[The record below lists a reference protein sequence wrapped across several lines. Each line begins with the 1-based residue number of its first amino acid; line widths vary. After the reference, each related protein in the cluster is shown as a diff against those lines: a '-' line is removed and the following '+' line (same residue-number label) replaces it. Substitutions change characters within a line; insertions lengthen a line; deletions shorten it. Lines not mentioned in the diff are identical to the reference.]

1 MSDKL
6 IYSIKNLT
14 LINGDKT
21 LLENFTLEIFQNQII
36 GIFAPTGTGK
46 TTLLNYISEN
56 FQSVSYAYQDL
67 RLLNLFSPFKNVILP
82 LEKKLSKSEA
92 KVKAEKWLNDFELS
106 DKKFL
111 SCEKLSGGEKQR
123 VCLARAFAYPAEL
136 LLLDEPFSSQDQE
149 KKEKFLNITKEF
161 IKNGE
166 SACIIVSHDKKDLEK
181 ICHKILE
188 LSAPYKHYL

>member
-14 LINGDKT
+14 LMNGEKI
-21 LLENFTLEIFQNQII
+21 LLEDFSLDVFQNQII

-106 DKKFL
+106 DKKSL

-123 VCLARAFAYPAEL
+123 VCLARAFAFPAEL

-161 IKNGE
+161 IKNSE

-188 LSAPYKHYL
+188 LSAV

>member
-14 LINGDKT
+14 LKNGDKT

-166 SACIIVSHDKKDLEK
+166 SACLIVSHDKKDLEK

-188 LSAPYKHYL
+188 LSAP

>member
-14 LINGDKT
+14 LKNGDKT

-161 IKNGE
+161 IKKSE
-166 SACIIVSHDKKDLEK
+166 SACLIVSHDKKNLEK

-188 LSAPYKHYL
+188 LSAP

>member
-14 LINGDKT
+14 LKNGDKT

-82 LEKKLSKSEA
+82 LENKLSKSEA
-92 KVKAEKWLNDFELS
+92 KLKAEKWLNDFELS

-188 LSAPYKHYL
+188 LSAP

>member
-14 LINGDKT
+14 LKNGDKT

-92 KVKAEKWLNDFELS
+92 KLKAEKWLNDFELS

-188 LSAPYKHYL
+188 LSAP

>member
-14 LINGDKT
+14 LKNGDKT

-67 RLLNLFSPFKNVILP
+67 RLLNLFSSFKNVILP

-92 KVKAEKWLNDFELS
+92 KLKAEKWLNDFELS

-188 LSAPYKHYL
+188 LSAP

>member
-14 LINGDKT
+14 LKNGNKT

-82 LEKKLSKSEA
+82 LENKLSKSEA

-188 LSAPYKHYL
+188 LSAP